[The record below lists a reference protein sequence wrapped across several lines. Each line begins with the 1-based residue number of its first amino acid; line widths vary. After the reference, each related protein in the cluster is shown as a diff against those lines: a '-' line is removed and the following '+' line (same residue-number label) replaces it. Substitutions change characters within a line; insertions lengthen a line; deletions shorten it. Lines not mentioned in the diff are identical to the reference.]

1 MDDNKKA
8 IQQLLEG
15 VKIMIES
22 IIKKTPRDLTYS
34 AMVKSVYSD
43 NTYDIIL
50 NGSEYK
56 KIRALNVTT
65 DIKADDVVKVLIPQ
79 NNYNNMFILNG
90 GIGDVTLD
98 YNDVGALSNE
108 NPSGIGTFSLNRG
121 MSEEYE
127 IGDYS
132 VATGNLTVA
141 NGRCSNATG
150 DRTKAIGLG
159 SHSEGRLTIANG
171 ECSHAE
177 GEDSTASGNYSH
189 SEGSSTIASGL
200 YQHVQGKYNI
210 EDTTN
215 TYAHIVGNGTTSS
228 RKNIHTLDWD
238 GNGWYS
244 GDITNGNDISLN
256 GLKTLIDNINEFSG
270 DYNDLTNKPTIPT
283 TTNELVND
291 SNFVSDPN
299 YTHTDNNYTTV
310 DKDKLATIQE
320 GANVNVQVDWNATNT
335 ISDDY
340 IKNKPTIPTTTN
352 ELVNDSNFVSDPNY
366 THTDNN
372 YTTVDKDKLATIQE
386 GANVNVQVDWNAT
399 NTISDDYIKN
409 KPTNLSQFTNDSLF
423 ITNTVSNL
431 SNYYV
436 KNDIY
441 TKDEVNTLIGNILA
455 LSVLVVDT
463 LPTENISTSTI
474 YLVPKEVPEEN
485 DVYDEFMY
493 INNQWEHIGST
504 QVDLSDYYTITQV
517 DNLLLN
523 KVDKVSG
530 KELSTNDFTN
540 TYKSNVDENTIARH
554 THNNKIVLD
563 TITSDLITTWNTVNN
578 KLDKTGDSSDVTNT
592 FTQSTDMINLSSGE
606 KLSISLGKIMK
617 AISNLMSHILNVE
630 NPHNVTKTQVGL
642 GNLDNV
648 RQYSA
653 SNPQPNVSGSSGSC
667 IGNSA
672 TATQA
677 TQDSDG
683 NIIKDTYATKTSL
696 ATVATSGDYNDLIN
710 KPNPLNVIDNLTSTS
725 ATSSLSANQGRV
737 LNETKEDLM
746 IKEQTGTQI
755 TISDSFDGTM
765 LLTNAQYNLL
775 ENIATSTTVNGV
787 TITVNA
793 DKSITVSGTPT
804 ADTYFN
810 INSTGWLLAKGT
822 YLFNG
827 NYHARATLYLKQGS
841 TFIWAGVNGTTTT
854 FTLDADTSS
863 IYASLYLRNGVAYD
877 TTFKPM
883 LTNNT
888 INTNPNYVPYGD
900 YSVTACGVNLL
911 ENTLT
916 TQTKNGLTFT
926 VNDDKSVTVN
936 GTATAFTS
944 VMINTTP
951 ILEAGDYRYSG
962 CANGG
967 SAETYYVRFS
977 GTSKDTDIY
986 NAEGGTITPTK
997 AQTVIVTIRIQ
1008 SGTTL
1013 DNVTFKPQIEKGT
1026 TATTYQQY
1034 VSTVTTVNK
1043 DTNYPVMLQSYLGTT
1058 NVTNAYNTD
1067 MTVRYAINTNG
1078 QELLNG
1084 KSKEIY
1090 SIIQPTYQ
1098 PIGGIWY
1105 KILESEVITE

>member
-90 GIGDVTLD
+90 GSSGSTLD

-141 NGRCSNATG
+141 NGWCSNATG

-340 IKNKPTIPTTTN
+340 IKNKPT
-352 ELVNDSNFVSDPNY
+352 
-366 THTDNN
+366 
-372 YTTVDKDKLATIQE
+372 
-386 GANVNVQVDWNAT
+386 
-399 NTISDDYIKN
+399 
-409 KPTNLSQFTNDSLF
+409 NLSQFTNDSLF

-436 KNDIY
+436 KNDTY
-441 TKDEVNTLIGNILA
+441 TKDEVNTLIGNIPA

-474 YLVPKEVPEEN
+474 YLMPKEVSEEN
-485 DVYDEFMY
+485 DVYNEFMY

-710 KPNPLNVIDNLTSTS
+710 KPNSLNVIDNLTSTS

-737 LNETKEDLM
+737 LNETKEGLM
-746 IKEQTGTQI
+746 IKEQTDTQI

-765 LLTNAQYNLL
+765 LLTNAQCNLL
-775 ENIATSTTVNGV
+775 ENTATSITKNGV

-810 INSTGWLLAKGT
+810 INSTGWLLTKGT

-827 NYHARATLYLKQGS
+827 NAHPRATLYLKQGS
-841 TFIWAGVNGTTTT
+841 TFIWAGTNGTTTT

-944 VMINTTP
+944 VIINTTP
-951 ILEAGDYRYSG
+951 ILEAGDYRCSG

-967 SAETYYVRFS
+967 SATTYYVRFS
-977 GTSKDTDIY
+977 GTSKGVGIY
-986 NAEGGTITPTK
+986 NAEGRTITPTE

-1034 VSTVTTVNK
+1034 VSTVITVNK

-1067 MTVRYAINTNG
+1067 MTVQYAINTNG

-1084 KSKEIY
+1084 KSKEVY
-1090 SIIQPTYQ
+1090 SIIQPIYQ

-1105 KILESEVITE
+1105 KILESEVIIE